1 MIFDVWN
8 PLLTLEERA
17 IVQRMAE
24 AERAF
29 RLGA

>member
-8 PLLTLEERA
+8 PLLSREERA

-24 AERAF
+24 VERQF
-29 RLGA
+29 RLA